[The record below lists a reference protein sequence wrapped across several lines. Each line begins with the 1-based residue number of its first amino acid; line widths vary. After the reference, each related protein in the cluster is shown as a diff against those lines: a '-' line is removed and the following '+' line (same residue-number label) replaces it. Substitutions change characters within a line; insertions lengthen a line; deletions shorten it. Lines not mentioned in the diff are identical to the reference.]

1 VASQLPSIAVPEI
14 SDDAAASLRI
24 LDRNQYFETL
34 SLSEEDLARS
44 SQYAGNAKRNELQ
57 AKFANYGEFLASL
70 EMSSEAGPFAPPYLE
85 RIAQLTGKTNQ
96 FNLTTRRYSLAEIE
110 SIARDPAYITRYIR
124 LADRFGDN
132 GLISVVV
139 GRLDATT
146 LHIDLWLMS
155 CRVLKRDVELLML
168 DELATAARQAGART
182 LRGYYVRTPKN
193 NMVGRHY
200 ESLGFTLVAG
210 GDDASEWTLALDDY
224 QAKNKHIRQAGTSQ
238 TAG

>member
-1 VASQLPSIAVPEI
+1 
-14 SDDAAASLRI
+14 
-24 LDRNQYFETL
+24 
-34 SLSEEDLARS
+34 
-44 SQYAGNAKRNELQ
+44 
-57 AKFANYGEFLASL
+57 
-70 EMSSEAGPFAPPYLE
+70 MSSEAGPFAPPYLE

-110 SIARDPAYITRYIR
+110 SIARDPAFITRYVR

-132 GLISVVV
+132 GLISVAI
-139 GRLDATT
+139 GRLVSKT

-168 DELATAARQAGART
+168 DELAAAARQGEATT
-182 LRGYYVRTPKN
+182 LRGYYFRTAKN

-210 GDDASEWTLALDDY
+210 TDDASEWTLALDDY
-224 QAKNKHIRQAGTSQ
+224 QAKNKHIGHAGTSQ
-238 TAG
+238 TVG